1 MRVFWRFALLGV
13 AVIPVWGHHS
23 TAPFDMTHFTEVHGK
38 VVQFRWQNPHSY
50 IDLEVDGKL
59 WLLEAES
66 LNLLTR
72 NGWTKD
78 TLKPGDEI
86 TCTGGRAKDPSLRAM
101 KCFTVTFPDGHQM
114 KATPL
119 NVPTKSELEKQ
130 LAPAKRGK

>member
-1 MRVFWRFALLGV
+1 MGKLRSLIFSLGV
-13 AVIPVWGHHS
+13 VPLAAHHS
-23 TAPFDMTHFTEVHGK
+23 TAPFDMTYFTEVNGK

-78 TLKPGDEI
+78 TLKPGDTI
-86 TCTGGRAKDPSLRAM
+86 TCTGARAKDPSLRAM
-101 KCFTVTFPDGHQM
+101 KCITVTFPDGHQM

-119 NVPTKSELEKQ
+119 SVPTKSELEKQ